1 MEALGHAANLPARRQ
16 PAHDEQVPKVLPQ
29 KAARRGPRRA
39 TFLAEAKY
47 VRREVQLCRK
57 FRSLDEDM
65 RLVSV
70 ETFFENASKELIKPV
85 RN

>member
-1 MEALGHAANLPARRQ
+1 MNRYQKFCLKKRRDEAHAARLVVDNLQ
-16 PAHDEQVPKVLPQ
+16 YEYQN
-29 KAARRGPRRA
+29 
-39 TFLAEAKY
+39 FLAEAKY